1 MGASEVWESE
11 QLFTTTVLGTGTEN
25 GVPVP
30 YLLRSTVEEQLLY
43 YSSSSRE
50 STVVVPVRREILSRA
65 VELVE

>member
-43 YSSSSRE
+43 YS
-50 STVVVPVRREILSRA
+50 TT
-65 VELVE
+65 LVALERVQ